1 MTSTVLRRSG
11 FTLMEVLLALALTTL
26 LVGAVFSFLEN
37 LGRRRDELA
46 RSAQRARELATLID
60 RIEGDLAAAV
70 VSDARGGPGV
80 IGRSAEISVLTRRV
94 VPTSGR
100 TEGDLSRTSYA
111 FDPAEGL
118 IRAGIGVAPSDAP
131 PAEIA
136 AEGVRSLRFRYF
148 DGRAW
153 RSEFESQQAKTLPAA
168 IEIAIWS
175 GERSSA
181 REHVSDAGAPTAAL
195 GEPDRVRTILILD
208 GPSAAWKEDR

>member
-1 MTSTVLRRSG
+1 MTSNVLRRSG

-46 RSAQRARELATLID
+46 SSAQRSRELATLMD
-60 RIEGDLAAAV
+60 RIEGDLAATV

-80 IGRSAEISVLTRRV
+80 IGKSAEISVLTRRV
-94 VPTSGR
+94 VARSGR
-100 TEGDLSRTSYA
+100 TEGDLSRASYA

-131 PAEIA
+131 PTEIA

-181 REHVSDAGAPTAAL
+181 REPVSDAGASTATL
-195 GEPDRVRTILILD
+195 GEPDRVRTIVILD